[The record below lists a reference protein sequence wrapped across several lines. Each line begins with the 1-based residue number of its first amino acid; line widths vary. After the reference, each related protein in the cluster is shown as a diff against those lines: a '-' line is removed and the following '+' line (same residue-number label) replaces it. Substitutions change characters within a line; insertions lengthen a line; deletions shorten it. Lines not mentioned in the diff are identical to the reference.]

1 MNEHDE
7 DIVNRL
13 RDATHAVSETID
25 HAPVPRWGE
34 SRGRKGDSRT
44 WKRSWLV
51 PVAAAAS
58 VTVAV
63 AGGAAI
69 AQRGGHAVNL
79 SVPSTAGPPAA
90 PKFFADARPDKIT
103 IRNVSDG
110 SVTNE
115 LSHPSGGEL
124 FSGVQAAQDN
134 RLFYVAAGTADCR
147 FRFYQFTLDDDGK
160 IKSYGVL
167 PFTPPEG
174 TRPTSL
180 AVNGDGSKLAYGLEP
195 CGSATTPGGLVITD
209 TATGDSRTW
218 KAKEGAGVRDVSVS
232 ADGRYVLFRRGP
244 TLIPASEPA
253 VPQSPGELS
262 ATILSGTSTD
272 GAPPTTGTADA
283 VTATFSALPTYQ
295 SEITLTATAPPANS
309 LEPTAPAGESGGRSG
324 PGSGPGS
331 VPGSPVPGVSAAP
344 SGNAGGSAASGDP
357 VPPSPA
363 GPRPSGPPTA
373 EPNTVTVDP
382 RTGAVVSGVASA
394 PGPQATDGGGT
405 GVGGRSPAEG
415 PFGSSVT
422 VFSMCPSSPFDPAVL
437 PPGAST
443 GASSAVPPVS
453 QPSVTIAPS
462 ASVPPISEAPVPPTA
477 SAVPPTSA
485 IPVRPP
491 ASEPGNPAVT
501 AESVLTCA
509 DSQEVS
515 LLDTTTSGDGIDQAR
530 TFTLPA
536 SYDGVSG
543 GVFGVAISPD
553 GTRILASVGHL
564 GVRIVDGTARPL
576 PGSAGVIAYGT
587 ADGKP
592 LAVVYKD
599 ADKGAMRQLDLDGTG
614 QSVITTRNGE
624 IGAIEGSGYRTVVKA
639 AAADTMVYPS
649 MIAW

>member
-13 RDATHAVSETID
+13 RDATHAVGETID
-25 HAPVPRWGE
+25 HAPVLRRGE
-34 SRGRKGDSRT
+34 SRSRKSESRT

-63 AGGAAI
+63 AGGAAV

-79 SVPSTAGPPAA
+79 SASSTAGPPAA

-103 IRNVSDG
+103 IRSVSDG

-124 FSGVQAAQDN
+124 FSGIQAAQDN
-134 RLFYVAAGTADCR
+134 RLFYVAAGAADCR
-147 FRFYQFTLDDDGK
+147 FRLYQFALDDDGK

-174 TRPTSL
+174 TRVTSL
-180 AVNGDGSKLAYGLEP
+180 AVNGDGSKLAYGLAP
-195 CGSATTPGGLVITD
+195 CGPGHAPGGLVVTD

-218 KAKEGAGVRDVSVS
+218 KAKEGIGVRDVSMS
-232 ADGRYVLFRRGP
+232 ADGRYVLFRRGSAF
-244 TLIPASEPA
+244 IPASEPA
-253 VPQSPGELS
+253 VVQPSPQLS
-262 ATILSGTSTD
+262 AED
-272 GAPPTTGTADA
+272 D
-283 VTATFSALPTYQ
+283 VTASVSPLPPYE
-295 SEITLTATAPPANS
+295 SELTLTATAPPAS
-309 LEPTAPAGESGGRSG
+309 PAEPVQPAKSPGEPVQPAGSPGGDPGAGAVASGG
-324 PGSGPGS
+324 
-331 VPGSPVPGVSAAP
+331 
-344 SGNAGGSAASGDP
+344 P

-363 GPRPSGPPTA
+363 GSRPSGPPTA
-373 EPNTVTVDP
+373 ESHTVTVDP
-382 RTGAVVSGVASA
+382 STGAVVSVVEGA
-394 PGPQATDGGGT
+394 PGAEATDGGGT
-405 GVGGRSPAEG
+405 GAGGSSPAEG

-422 VFSMCPSSPFDPAVL
+422 VFTMCSSSPFDDSLDPAVL
-437 PPGAST
+437 PPGVSPAASPAVPT
-443 GASSAVPPVS
+443 GVSTAVPPVS
-453 QPSVTIAPS
+453 PPSVTIIPS
-462 ASVPPISEAPVPPTA
+462 AGVPPTSEAPVPPPA
-477 SAVPPTSA
+477 SAVPPTPA
-485 IPVRPP
+485 IPVTPP
-491 ASEPGNPAVT
+491 TAGPGAPAVT
-501 AESVLTCA
+501 AESVWTCA
-509 DSQEVS
+509 DSPEVS
-515 LLDTTTSGDGIDQAR
+515 LLDTTTTGDSVDQAR

-553 GTRILASVGHL
+553 GTRILASVGHV
-564 GVRIVDGTARPL
+564 GVRIVDGTPRPL

-592 LAVVYKD
+592 VAVVYKD

-614 QSVITTRNGE
+614 QNVITTRNGD
-624 IGAIEGSGYRTVVKA
+624 IGVIDGSGYRTVEAADA
-639 AAADTMVYPS
+639 AATMVFPG